1 VRRGSIFQ
9 LLGLGLLFGA
19 AAVAVAVLIP
29 WLPPDASRERGRID
43 FVFWFTTGICIFI
56 FTIVATVTAY
66 ALLKFR
72 ARPDD
77 DSDGPPIHGHT
88 GLEIVWTAVP
98 ALLVTAIAIVSGIV
112 LVKNG
117 RAGPNPLIV
126 HVTARQFAWTFSY
139 PSAPNVG
146 TSGVLR
152 LPLGRKAE
160 LKIDSEDVIHSFWV
174 PEFGQKSD
182 AVPGI
187 HTTLVITP
195 TKLSPPNGFPVI
207 CTELCGLGHSV
218 MRSVAIVMK
227 PAAFEAWLHGKTQAT
242 AAPTGS
248 TGAAGSTGS
257 AGAAVFTANGCGSC
271 HTLKAAGTS
280 ATVGPDLDQL
290 SAEAQ
295 RAGQPLDKFVEQ
307 SIVDPNAYVE
317 HGFPK
322 SVMPQTFG
330 TSLSKTQL
338 NALVQYL
345 IQSSKGA

>member
-1 VRRGSIFQ
+1 VRRGSIVQ

-56 FTIVATVTAY
+56 FTIVATVSAY
-66 ALLKFR
+66 ALIKFR
-72 ARPDD
+72 AKPDD

-88 GLEIVWTAVP
+88 GLEIAWTAVP

-117 RAGPNPLIV
+117 RAGPNPLVV
-126 HVTARQFAWTFSY
+126 HVTARQFEWSFNY

-146 TSGVLR
+146 TQGVLR
-152 LPLGRKAE
+152 LPLGRKVL
-160 LKIDSEDVIHSFWV
+160 LKIDSDDVIHSFWV

-187 HTTLVITP
+187 HTSLVITP
-195 TKLSPPNGFPVI
+195 TKLSPPSGFPII

-227 PAAFEAWLHGKTQAT
+227 PAAFNAWLHGKKQAT
-242 AAPTGS
+242 AT
-248 TGAAGSTGS
+248 AGPPGPSGS
-257 AGAAVFTANGCGSC
+257 AGATVFTSNGCGSC
-271 HTLKAAGTS
+271 HTLKAAGTT

-290 SAEAQ
+290 PVEAQ
-295 RAGQPLDKFVEQ
+295 RANQPLDKFVQQ

-317 HGFPK
+317 HGYPK
-322 SVMPQTFG
+322 GVMPQTFG
-330 TSLSKTQL
+330 SSLSKAQL
-338 NALVQYL
+338 GALVQYL
-345 IQSSKGA
+345 IQSSKGAK

>member
-1 VRRGSIFQ
+1 MRRGSIFQ

-56 FTIVATVTAY
+56 FTIVATVSAY
-66 ALLKFR
+66 ALIKFR
-72 ARPDD
+72 AKPDD

-88 GLEIVWTAVP
+88 GLEIIWTAVP

-117 RAGPNPLIV
+117 RAGPNPLVV
-126 HVTARQFAWTFSY
+126 HVTARQFAWSFSY
-139 PSAPNVG
+139 PSAPKVG
-146 TSGVLR
+146 TTGVLR

-160 LKIDSEDVIHSFWV
+160 LKIDSDDVIHSFWV

-195 TKLSPPNGFPVI
+195 TKLSPPKGFPII

-227 PAAFEAWLHGKTQAT
+227 PAAFDAWLHGKKQAT
-242 AAPTGS
+242 SGPPS
-248 TGAAGSTGS
+248 SGATTTSP
-257 AGAAVFTANGCGSC
+257 GAAVFTSNGCGSC

-290 SAEAQ
+290 PAEAQ
-295 RAGQPLDKFVEQ
+295 RANQPLDKFVEQ
-307 SIVDPNAYVE
+307 SIVDPNGYVE

-322 SVMPQTFG
+322 GVMPQTFG
-330 TSLSKTQL
+330 SSLSKTQIA
-338 NALVQYL
+338 ALVQYL
-345 IQSSKGA
+345 IQSSKGAK